1 VGDFAA
7 DLYEMAAD
15 ALARNARYPG
25 LPRGRSAAEPVQG
38 LGSNMTRLAARHPV
52 VSAFIA
58 AIAVLGLVL
67 VALVETAA
75 NLFIV
80 WS

>member
-1 VGDFAA
+1 
-7 DLYEMAAD
+7 
-15 ALARNARYPG
+15 
-25 LPRGRSAAEPVQG
+25 
-38 LGSNMTRLAARHPV
+38 MTRLAARHPV

-58 AIAVLGLVL
+58 AIAELGLVL